1 MSKFKG
7 IISPQGEDLIAALL
21 DNAITWKN
29 PIIKLFGKRI
39 FKVIISTIDNNLLE
53 RIPEE
58 WQNPLEPIIAAAV
71 NKEWEE
77 AALLISKFAD
87 KKIDIPFLDEA
98 SERLLFDALT
108 SLMLG
113 LILGKVESMRE

>member
-29 PIIKLFGKRI
+29 PIMKLFGKRI

-58 WQNPLEPIIAAAV
+58 WQNPLEPIIEATV

>member
-29 PIIKLFGKRI
+29 PIMKLFGKRI

-87 KKIDIPFLDEA
+87 EKIDIPFLDEA

-113 LILGKVESMRE
+113 LILGKVESMRK